1 MRNMSTRHWI
11 ATYLVAALVIP
22 PAAALMAG
30 QDALKPVRVV
40 LAALIQAAEI
50 GTAYGEGLRK

>member
-1 MRNMSTRHWI
+1 MSTRHWI